1 MDLSGP
7 VMKHFNQTSGMMY
20 QNNGYCNNREDKQ
33 ILILDTHTTLSPPD
47 FSSIKTFTIDLY
59 EPLKIDVLSD
69 IYLDNFTTY
78 NSVRNN
84 TVPAV
89 ADNRVFVLGID
100 QFNIQSVSTIA
111 TFNNKIIIPNEST
124 STASSCQ
131 SHKSRKMNYICSIN
145 PQTLTKLSGSITNAK
160 GGFIFDTSP
169 NGFTA
174 EFIIVA
180 RK

>member
-33 ILILDTHTTLSPPD
+33 ILILDTFGTSSPTNLENM
-47 FSSIKTFTIDLY
+47 TFTIDLY

-78 NSVRNN
+78 HSLRNN
-84 TVPAV
+84 AVPAV

-160 GGFIFDTSP
+160 GGVIFDTSP

>member
-20 QNNGYCNNREDKQ
+20 QNSGYCNNREDKQ

-78 NSVRNN
+78 TSTDN
-84 TVPAV
+84 TSST
-89 ADNRVFVLGID
+89 NRVFVLGID
-100 QFNIQSVSTIA
+100 QFNIQSISTIA
-111 TFNNKIIIPNEST
+111 TFNNKIIIPNET
-124 STASSCQ
+124 IAVGQQ

-145 PQTLTKLSGSITNAK
+145 PQTLTKLSGSITNAAASS
-160 GGFIFDTSP
+160 IFAS
-169 NGFTA
+169 NIALGFTA